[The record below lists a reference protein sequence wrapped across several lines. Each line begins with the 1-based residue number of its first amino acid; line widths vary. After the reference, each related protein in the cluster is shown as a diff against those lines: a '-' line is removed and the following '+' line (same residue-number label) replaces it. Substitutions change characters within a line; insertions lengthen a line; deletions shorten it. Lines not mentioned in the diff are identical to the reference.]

1 MFEYR
6 NTKTKHKSIILE
18 DQLSPFTMEGGQE
31 ERFTWFL
38 SLLEFSPLNSI

>member
-6 NTKTKHKSIILE
+6 NTKNKLRSIILE

-38 SLLEFSPLNSI
+38 YLLEFSPLNSI